1 MGDNDV
7 NRKRRWRYPPSGQS
21 RPRKGRNGIVLLAVA
36 AALIVA
42 AFGGAYGT
50 TGAAAATVT
59 GAGQA
64 TVTQETVAQETAA
77 QETVAQETAAPG
89 GRAGPCDIYAA
100 GGTPCVA
107 AYSTTRALFRAYDGP
122 LYQVTRASDGA
133 ATEIRVTSPGGFANA
148 AAQNAFCAGTV
159 CTITRLYDQS
169 RERNDLGIEPIGG
182 NGSADVGA
190 SSNALP
196 ATVDGHQVYGLN
208 VQAGV
213 GYRDDVT
220 DGVPTG
226 SQPQG
231 AYMVTSGT
239 HVDNL
244 CCFDFGNA
252 ETSNTDTGNGHMDAI
267 NFGTLCWFQPCSG
280 SGPWVTADLENG
292 LFSGGNG
299 SDPGN
304 TGNSSA
310 LVTAVLKNNGTTA
323 YAIKDANAQS
333 GALKT
338 EYSGPLPDIGGYA
351 PMHQEG
357 SVLLGTGG
365 DDSNGSD
372 GDFFEGV
379 ITAGY
384 PSDATDAAVQANIVA
399 ARYQQVKQAFPAS
412 GTAHTITNVNSGTN
426 VQPAGCGT
434 ANGTGIELNTA
445 GATTCQQW
453 TFTSAGNGHYV
464 ITNASSGTVLDS
476 VNCGSFDGTLTD
488 LWSPLGND
496 CQEWDVTQVG
506 GHYTISNVANG
517 MVLDAEDCET
527 ANGTVV
533 RQWAQL
539 DNTCQQWDLSK

>member
-1 MGDNDV
+1 MVDNDV
-7 NRKRRWRYPPSGQS
+7 KRRRRWRHPLSGS
-21 RPRKGRNGIVLLAVA
+21 PRPRPHKRRGMVLLAVA

-42 AFGGAYGT
+42 AFGGTYGT
-50 TGAAAATVT
+50 SGAAAASVTSASTV
-59 GAGQA
+59 AA
-64 TVTQETVAQETAA
+64 AQETAA
-77 QETVAQETAAPG
+77 LG
-89 GRAGPCDIYAA
+89 GQAGPCDIYAA
-100 GGTPCVA
+100 GKTPCAA

-122 LYQVTRASDGA
+122 LYQVTRVSDGTSA
-133 ATEIRVTSPGGFANA
+133 QIRVTSPGGFANA
-148 AAQNAFCAGTV
+148 AAQNTFCAGTV

-182 NGSADVGA
+182 NGSADAGA
-190 SSNALP
+190 IANALP
-196 ATVDGHQVYGLN
+196 VTVDGHQVYGLN

-213 GYRDDVT
+213 GYRNDVT

-267 NFGTLCWFQPCSG
+267 NFGTLCWFQPCAG
-280 SGPWVTADLENG
+280 TGPWVTADLENG

-304 TGNSSA
+304 TGNSSS
-310 LVTAVLKNNGTTA
+310 LVTAMLKNNGTTT

-338 EYSGPLPDIGGYA
+338 EYSGPLPDIGGYT

-384 PSDATDAAVQANIVA
+384 PSDATDAAVQANVVA
-399 ARYQQVKQAFPAS
+399 ARYQQVKQTFPAS

-426 VQPAGCGT
+426 VQPVNCGT

-445 GATTCQQW
+445 GTACQQW

-464 ITNASSGTVLDS
+464 ITNANSGTVLDS

-488 LWSPLGND
+488 LWSPLGNN
-496 CQEWDVTQVG
+496 CQEWDVTPVG
-506 GHYTISNVANG
+506 SHYTISNVANG
-517 MVLDAEDCET
+517 MVLDAENCET

-539 DNTCQQWDLSK
+539 DNTCQQWDISK

>member
-1 MGDNDV
+1 MDDNDV
-7 NRKRRWRYPPSGQS
+7 SGRRS
-21 RPRKGRNGIVLLAVA
+21 RPGRPGLVLLAVTI
-36 AALIVA
+36 ALVVA
-42 AFGGAYGT
+42 AFGGTYGGFGAGRAT
-50 TGAAAATVT
+50 AATVAGGGQAAAAQ
-59 GAGQA
+59 G
-64 TVTQETVAQETAA
+64 TAA
-77 QETVAQETAAPG
+77 LAAQAG
-89 GRAGPCDIYAA
+89 AGPCDIYAA
-100 GGTPCVA
+100 GRTPCVA

-122 LYQVTRASDGA
+122 LYQVTRVSDGA
-133 ATEIRVTSPGGFANA
+133 VAEIRVTSPGGVANA

-169 RERNDLGIEPIGG
+169 RERNDLGIEPVGG

-190 SSNALP
+190 IANALP
-196 ATVDGHQVYGLN
+196 VTVDGHQVYGLN

-213 GYRDDVT
+213 GYRNDVT

-226 SQPQG
+226 GQPQG

-310 LVTAVLKNNGTTA
+310 LVTAMLKNNGTTA

-379 ITAGY
+379 ITAGF

-445 GATTCQQW
+445 GASTCQQW

-464 ITNASSGTVLDS
+464 ITNANSGTVLDS

-496 CQEWDVTQVG
+496 CQEWDVTQAG

-539 DNTCQQWDLSK
+539 DNTCQQWNLSK